1 MNFKPHN
8 YQSYAIE
15 YIKNHPV
22 SAVLLDMGLGK
33 TVISLTAI
41 ADLLFDSFLA
51 HRILVI
57 APLRV
62 ARDTWPA
69 ELKKWSHLKHL
80 SFAVAVGPP
89 ADRKAALMSNADITI
104 INRENVQWLIDDSGM
119 PFHFD
124 TVVIDELSSFKN
136 PQSKRFKSLSKV
148 RPKIKRIIGLTG
160 TPSSNG
166 LMDLWAEFR
175 LLDMGHRLGRFITQ
189 YRNNYFIPDKRNG
202 QIIYSY
208 KPLPYAEEAI
218 YKQISDITISMKS
231 TDCLQMPELVSSQY
245 EVQLSEDERE
255 RYEQLKAEFVLNI
268 SNEEITAAN
277 AASLTGKLVQ
287 LANGA
292 IYTDSGDIMEFHNRK
307 LDALEDLI
315 EAANEKPVLVTY
327 WFKHDL
333 QRIKK
338 RFTVRELKSGKD
350 IEDWNSGKIPVA
362 VIHPASAGHGLNLQS
377 GGSTLIWFGLTWS
390 LELYQQTNARLYR
403 QGQRSETVIIQHII
417 AKNTIDEQI
426 IKALKKKDNTQSA
439 LINAVKAEIGGTI
452 K

>member
-1 MNFKPHN
+1 MNFKPHD

-15 YIKNHPV
+15 YIENHPV

-41 ADLLFDSFLA
+41 ADLLFDSFLS
-51 HRILVI
+51 HRILVV

-69 ELKKWSHLKHL
+69 ELKKWTHLKHL
-80 SFAVAVGPP
+80 TFAVAVGTPTE
-89 ADRKAALMSNADITI
+89 RKAALMAGADITI
-104 INRENVQWLIDDSGM
+104 INRENVQWLIDDSGIA
-119 PFHFD
+119 FDFD

-136 PQSKRFKSLSKV
+136 HQSKRFKALLKV
-148 RPKIKRIIGLTG
+148 RPRIKRIIGLTG

-175 LLDMGHRLGRFITQ
+175 LLDMGQRLGRFITQ
-189 YRNNYFIPDKRNG
+189 YRNNYFMPDKRNG

-208 KPLPYAEEAI
+208 KPLPYAEDAI

-231 TDCLQMPELVSSQY
+231 TDHLQMPELITSQY
-245 EVQLSEDERE
+245 EVQLSEEE
-255 RYEQLKAEFVLNI
+255 EKRYEDLKADFILALPEG
-268 SNEEITAAN
+268 EITAAN
-277 AASLTGKLVQ
+277 AASLTGKLSQ

-292 IYTDSGDIMEFHNRK
+292 IYDDDGNIIEFHDRK
-307 LDALEDLI
+307 MDALEDLI
-315 EAANEKPVLVTY
+315 EAANGKPLLVAY

-338 RFTVRELKSGKD
+338 RFDVREIKSSKD
-350 IEDWNSGKIPVA
+350 ITDWNNGDIPVA
-362 VIHPASAGHGLNLQS
+362 VIHPASAGHGLNLQA

-390 LELYQQTNARLYR
+390 LELYQQTNARLWR
-403 QGQRSETVIIQHII
+403 QGQTDRTVVIEHII
-417 AKNTIDEQI
+417 TKGTIDERI
-426 IKALKKKDNTQSA
+426 LKALSLKEVTQNA
-439 LINAVKAEIGGTI
+439 LIDAVKANL
-452 K
+452 